1 MTPDRNW
8 KLSRLGQ
15 IAVTVEDLER
25 AVRFYRDILGLPFL
39 FQVPKLA
46 FFDCAGVRLM
56 LGLAEH
62 PGGKLHNSILYY
74 QVDDIQHGHQTLV
87 SRGVQ
92 FVDPPHLIAKLPD
105 HDLWMGFFKDS
116 EGNLLGLMS
125 EVRPPAA

>member
-1 MTPDRNW
+1 MTPDHNFG
-8 KLSRLGQ
+8 LSRLGQ
-15 IAVTVEDLER
+15 IALTVEDVER
-25 AVRFYRDILGLPFL
+25 AVRFYRDTLGLPFL
-39 FQVPKLA
+39 FQVPNLA

-56 LGLAEH
+56 LGLAEK
-62 PGGKLHNSILYY
+62 PGVRHNSILYY
-74 QVDDIQHGHQTLV
+74 QVDDIRAAHQTLLARYV
-87 SRGVQ
+87 E

>member
-1 MTPDRNW
+1 MPDD
-8 KLSRLGQ
+8 KFGLSRLGQ
-15 IAVTVEDLER
+15 IALTVEDLER
-25 AVRFYRDILGLPFL
+25 AVRFYRDTLGLPFL

-56 LGLAEH
+56 LGLAEK
-62 PGGKLHNSILYY
+62 PGVRHNSILYY
-74 QVDDIQHGHQTLV
+74 QVDDIHHAHQTLV
-87 SRGVQ
+87 ARNVE

-116 EGNLLGLMS
+116 EGNLVGLMS

>member
-1 MTPDRNW
+1 MTPTGQ
-8 KLSRLGQ
+8 LSRLHQ
-15 IAVTVEDLER
+15 ISMRARDIDR
-25 AVRFYRDILGLPFL
+25 AVRFYRDALGLPFL
-39 FQVPKLA
+39 FAAPPRLA

-56 LGLAEH
+56 LGLAET
-62 PGGKLHNSILYY
+62 PGRLHNSILYY
-74 QVDDIQHGHQTLV
+74 QVDDIRHAHQALAA
-87 SRGVQ
+87 RDVQ

>member
-1 MTPDRNW
+1 MTPDNW
-8 KLSRLGQ
+8 GLSRIGQ
-15 IAVTVEDLER
+15 IAITVEDLER
-25 AVRFYRDILGLPFL
+25 AVRFYRDTLGLPFL

-56 LGLAEH
+56 LGLAEK
-62 PGGKLHNSILYY
+62 PGVRHNSILYY
-74 QVDDIQHGHQTLV
+74 RVDDIQQAHQTLAARDV
-87 SRGVQ
+87 E